1 MMSGLSSYVGRDF
14 VRLRLRLGRKLGG
27 MGLKLASLRAP
38 GQWNGSLGFAMVLK
52 SCIVSGV
59 FQAAVEMSGCPREQR
74 SERESRWR
82 CRPRESDKGGG
93 MTMMLLYDHAHIR
106 CLLSLKKKK

>member
-74 SERESRWR
+74 SGEGIEVALQATRVGQRGR
-82 CRPRESDKGGG
+82 D
-93 MTMMLLYDHAHIR
+93 DDDAIV
-106 CLLSLKKKK
+106 